1 MKARWHKPSLV
12 TQELRRSTWPLM
24 LLEVL
29 RQFSSEANV
38 YHYNAALASLARS
51 GQSSWRASW
60 EILRRMDDADDAV
73 EGPDIMSF
81 SSSVAAVRNSD
92 SDGNSWTKAMHIL
105 SVMSSRGIQTD
116 LICVNSL
123 IAACEKVCRWQ
134 SATVV
139 FTESGLSLDSAGYG
153 ALISSSKGEVE
164 GVWRVA
170 LIWLKLSPANQ
181 ICYNS
186 CVDACEKGGQWQMS
200 FHLLDRMSDLDEV
213 SFTCRISACHK
224 WEEAAVTLP
233 LMRTLRTLPN
243 LRSYSAA
250 ISSEQNWRV
259 AAEYC
264 REMCLHN
271 LKVNELVSNAL
282 IRTEKQNWQRATA
295 LLSITSS
302 AGLQLSPPGINSCLV
317 CPGWVVTSQL
327 LAQVQN
333 LMIQGN
339 VDSFS
344 ALLSAYEKS
353 IMWEDALH
361 VWLGILNKGVRP
373 DVVCVNAMTSAFA
386 QGLCWKFAVDFFGR
400 ICCMISAD
408 FITRNAILTSCGG
421 VHSWQIALGFF
432 GGSEWSQSQNRELPD
447 MEAHS
452 VMIASCTSS
461 FQWSLGLRLLE
472 RMDAN
477 VDHFQPLAVA
487 ISSSLR
493 GCLGDYADAS
503 KSSNDASKS
512 QSTGD
517 SGSTGSLQR
526 VPHLFSYLG
535 DSATLACAALCS
547 GRWQKLHMV
556 LSIGFFQVLSV
567 YRLLSLLLEMQE
579 AGPRPRASNFDPCF
593 KRRPWL

>member
-1 MKARWHKPSLV
+1 
-12 TQELRRSTWPLM
+12 M
-24 LLEVL
+24 L
-29 RQFSSEANV
+29 QYSKYSKQPQANV

-51 GQSSWRASW
+51 SRSSWRASW
-60 EILRRMDDADDAV
+60 KILRRMHDADDAV

-81 SSSVAAVRNSD
+81 SSSVAAVRNSNP
-92 SDGNSWTKAMHIL
+92 DGNSWTKAMDIL

-153 ALISSSKGEVE
+153 ALISSSKGSKEAKGKVE

-170 LIWLKLSPANQ
+170 LIWLELSELSELSPNQ

-200 FHLLDRMSDLDEV
+200 FHLLDRMDLDEV

-250 ISSEQNWRV
+250 ISSQQNWRI

-264 REMCLHN
+264 REMCLRN
-271 LKVNELVSNAL
+271 LKVNEVVSNAFL
-282 IRTEKQNWQRATA
+282 SKQNWQRATA

-302 AGLQLSPPGINSCLV
+302 AGLQLSPGISCLV
-317 CPGWVVTSQL
+317 CPPGCWAVTSQL

-400 ICCMISAD
+400 IRCMISAD

-432 GGSEWSQSQNRELPD
+432 DGSEWSQRSQYHEFPD

-472 RMDAN
+472 RMDSLDAY

-487 ISSSLR
+487 ITSSLK
-493 GCLGDYADAS
+493 GCFGAYAAYAS
-503 KSSNDASKS
+503 KSSNDA
-512 QSTGD
+512 QSNA
-517 SGSTGSLQR
+517 SGSGTASLQR

-535 DSATLACAALCS
+535 DSATLACAAVKACS
-547 GRWQKLHMV
+547 
-556 LSIGFFQVLSV
+556 
-567 YRLLSLLLEMQE
+567 E
-579 AGPRPRASNFDPCF
+579 
-593 KRRPWL
+593 